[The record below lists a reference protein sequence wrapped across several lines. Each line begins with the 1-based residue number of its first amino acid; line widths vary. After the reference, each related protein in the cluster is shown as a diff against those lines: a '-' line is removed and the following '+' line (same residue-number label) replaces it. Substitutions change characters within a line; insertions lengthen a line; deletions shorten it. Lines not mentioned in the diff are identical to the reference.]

1 MNLDDGL
8 MSLLGTTFTI
18 VLGTFAV
25 LLIVVV
31 IYLVSAYVK
40 NRK

>member
-8 MSLLGTTFTI
+8 MSLLGTIITI